1 MTTTYTKQQA
11 RALCAQC
18 MKANSLAEAASIL
31 ESEAENLLAEII
43 ARDIRTEKTGELAG
57 IDWVRYLRK
66 LAGGLRVGRA
76 VFSVFAKGNS
86 KLPFYSYSELP
97 EFTCPGAGD
106 CLKFCYSFTAW
117 RYPAAFMRQ
126 LQNTLFMRFK
136 RSVIAE
142 AFRLIPLA
150 EGKGGV
156 TLRLYVD
163 GDFRD
168 MTTLAFWM
176 SMLKQRPEVQCYGYS
191 KSWELFE
198 SWHKQGLSFPSN
210 YTLNLSSGSRYST
223 NRDLIRVVKSLACT
237 RGEFVAV
244 KAPGK
249 FAKGFARFQ
258 DKAYHAAVRTAGR
271 VFAAS
276 PRVFSCPGK
285 CGSCLPN
292 GEHACGQ
299 RGFAVTIAIAEHN

>member
-1 MTTTYTKQQA
+1 MATTYTKQQA
-11 RALCAQC
+11 RALCAKC
-18 MKANSLAEAASIL
+18 LEAKGLDEAASVL
-31 ESEAENLLAEII
+31 ESEAEHLLAEIET
-43 ARDIRTEKTGELAG
+43 RGLRTEKSGELAG
-57 IDWVRYLRK
+57 IDWVRYLQK
-66 LAGGLRVGRA
+66 LARGLRAGRA
-76 VFSVFAKGNS
+76 AFKVFAKGNS

-97 EFTCPGAGD
+97 EFTCPGAGE

-150 EGKGGV
+150 AGEGRV

-191 KSWELFE
+191 KSWKLFE
-198 SWHKQGLSFPSN
+198 SWEKQGLPFPSN
-210 YTLNLSSGSRYST
+210 YTLNLSSGSRYAQD
-223 NRDLIRVVKSLACT
+223 RELIRVVKGLACT

-249 FAKGFARFQ
+249 FAKGFARFA
-258 DKAYHAAVRTAGR
+258 DKGYHAAVRTAGR
-271 VFAAS
+271 KFIES
-276 PRVFSCPGK
+276 PRVFSCPGQ
-285 CGSCLPN
+285 CGSCLPS
-292 GEHACGQ
+292 GKHACGQ
-299 RGFAVTIAIAEHN
+299 RDFLVTIAIAEHN

>member
-11 RALCAQC
+11 RALCAKC
-18 MKANSLAEAASIL
+18 IKANSLVEAASIL
-31 ESEAENLLAEII
+31 ESEAETLLAEII
-43 ARDIRTEKTGELAG
+43 ARDIRTEKSGELAG

-66 LAGGLRVGRA
+66 LAGGLRAGRA

-223 NRDLIRVVKSLACT
+223 NRDLMRVVKSLACT

-244 KAPGK
+244 KASGK

-271 VFAAS
+271 VFAVS

-285 CGSCLPN
+285 CGSCLPS

-299 RGFAVTIAIAEHN
+299 KDFAVTIAIAEHN